1 VSGRLQLTR
10 VLRASR
16 AEVYRAW
23 VEPALLSQWFAP
35 GGLDGPMAAV
45 VAELDA
51 TAGGRFRI
59 EMHGPDRVNVAVG
72 TFHELSP
79 GERLVFSWAWEGWA
93 VPETTVRVEL
103 RALGEAETEL
113 TLTHEGFP
121 DAVVRDR
128 HSDGWGQMLDRLA
141 GVVPLERGVA

>member
-1 VSGRLQLTR
+1 MSERLQLMR
-10 VLRASR
+10 VLPASR

-23 VEPALLSQWFAP
+23 VDPAILGQWFAP
-35 GGLDGPMAAV
+35 GPMSAV

-72 TFHELSP
+72 TFRELTP
-79 GERLVFSWAWEGWA
+79 GERLVFSWAWEGWGM
-93 VPETTVRVEL
+93 PETTVRVEL

-121 DAVVRDR
+121 DAGVRDQHR
-128 HSDGWGQMLDRLA
+128 DGWGRMTERLA
-141 GVVPLERGVA
+141 AVVSA